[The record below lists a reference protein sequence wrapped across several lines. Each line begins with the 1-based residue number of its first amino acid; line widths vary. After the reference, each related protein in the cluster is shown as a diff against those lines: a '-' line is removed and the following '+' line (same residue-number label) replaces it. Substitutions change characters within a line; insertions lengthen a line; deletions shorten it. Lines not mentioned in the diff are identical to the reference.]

1 MNPSFRTGA
10 IAGFVAGSAFI
21 GVVLMIL
28 TSRPAPVEPRPKP
41 PEPSA
46 SQDRVR
52 ELEEDN
58 RRLSKKLAD
67 LERAK
72 PSDPSPAP
80 KAEKPVEAAPPDL
93 KERVAKLAE
102 AGLAAFQSP
111 DFAETLKAV
120 KESGKPAIELL
131 AGLLRSSASATER
144 LVAAALLGG
153 AADPSA
159 LPALVDALKS
169 DKDLFVRRTAASV
182 IAVLANSA
190 GEEPLRAA
198 MTGDADWG
206 VRVNSAY
213 GLAKLKQ
220 DDGLRLLQQSYESSD
235 TPAEY
240 RIPILGGLADVAAPA
255 TAPLFR
261 RILTDSKDETY
272 LILAIMAVEKMKDT
286 DSLPVLQQVLAST
299 QPDFVKQAAT
309 KAIDSIRK

>member
-10 IAGFVAGSAFI
+10 ITGFVAGSAFI

-28 TSRPAPVEPRPKP
+28 TSRPAPAEPRPKA

-80 KAEKPVEAAPPDL
+80 KAEKPVEAAQPDL

-111 DFAETLKAV
+111 DFAETLKAA

-159 LPALVDALKS
+159 LPALVD
-169 DKDLFVRRTAASV
+169 
-182 IAVLANSA
+182 
-190 GEEPLRAA
+190 
-198 MTGDADWG
+198 
-206 VRVNSAY
+206 
-213 GLAKLKQ
+213 
-220 DDGLRLLQQSYESSD
+220 
-235 TPAEY
+235 
-240 RIPILGGLADVAAPA
+240 
-255 TAPLFR
+255 
-261 RILTDSKDETY
+261 
-272 LILAIMAVEKMKDT
+272 
-286 DSLPVLQQVLAST
+286 
-299 QPDFVKQAAT
+299 
-309 KAIDSIRK
+309 